1 MTSPTI
7 ETDLGKILDQINKN
21 LVEFRKEANENLA
34 EFRKE
39 TNENLAEFRKETNE
53 NLAEFRREANENLAE
68 FRKEVTHRFDKID
81 ERLNRL
87 EIGQARLEERVT
99 GEVKALEAKVDG
111 LGKRLDT
118 QEFINRSVFVG
129 LVLAIAAG
137 VVKLF
142 FPGFPN
148 NP

>member
-7 ETDLGKILDQINKN
+7 EIELAKILERIEQN
-21 LVEFRKEANENLA
+21 LADFRKETEQNFAD
-34 EFRKE
+34 FRKE
-39 TNENLAEFRKETNE
+39 TNQRLTN
-53 NLAEFRREANENLAE
+53 
-68 FRKEVTHRFDKID
+68 
-81 ERLNRL
+81 L
-87 EIGQARLEERVT
+87 EIGQARLEEKLI
-99 GEVKALEAKVDG
+99 GETKTINAKLDG

-118 QEFINRSVFVG
+118 QEFINRSVVVG

-142 FPGFPN
+142 FPGFPG

>member
-7 ETDLGKILDQINKN
+7 EIDLAKILERIEQN
-21 LVEFRKEANENLA
+21 LTDFRKELA
-34 EFRKE
+34 DFRKE
-39 TNENLAEFRKETNE
+39 MNQRLTN
-53 NLAEFRREANENLAE
+53 
-68 FRKEVTHRFDKID
+68 
-81 ERLNRL
+81 L
-87 EIGQARLEERVT
+87 EIGQARLEERLT
-99 GEVKALEAKVDG
+99 GEMKALDERLTGQIKALDERLTGQIKALDERLTGEIKTVNAKLDG

-118 QEFINRSVFVG
+118 QEFINRSVMVG

-142 FPGFPN
+142 FPDFPG